1 MKRSVIFA
9 SLALTSVSVFGMEST
24 NPNSRKRN
32 FDQLTEVQLKELS
45 KEELVDELV
54 NLKRQLRVQKRLVT
68 QYKNT
73 SEKFKNLNSQFIRYA
88 EKKDEQITDLIE
100 KQHNLEENNKKLF
113 RQIKSNDHELN
124 FINLQKDKIETL
136 KIKIEDLRYA
146 DLFDFPNLK
155 ELVISI
161 LIGSKKPNNT
171 EIDAKTTEKKI
182 PNYSKVGTIV
192 AGKLKQWSIEDA
204 FSPKNREKLRDKWIR
219 KEIQRA
225 EEKMVIEQKSTKQW
239 ITRQLSVLL
248 AKTPNLESLYFGY
261 SFIENLPSKIWNLE
275 KLKSLT
281 LKMLR
286 ITEISPTIE
295 NLTNLEILD
304 LSNNKISQL
313 PETISNLKN
322 LRELNLIGN
331 NFLETFPEV
340 ITRMPYL
347 KILKIDQTQKE
358 RWNEALQ
365 KLSKNLE
372 IEVW

>member
-1 MKRSVIFA
+1 MKY
-9 SLALTSVSVFGMEST
+9 
-24 NPNSRKRN
+24 
-32 FDQLTEVQLKELS
+32 
-45 KEELVDELV
+45 VD
-54 NLKRQLRVQKRLVT
+54 
-68 QYKNT
+68 
-73 SEKFKNLNSQFIRYA
+73 I
-88 EKKDEQITDLIE
+88 
-100 KQHNLEENNKKLF
+100 
-113 RQIKSNDHELN
+113 
-124 FINLQKDKIETL
+124 
-136 KIKIEDLRYA
+136 
-146 DLFDFPNLK
+146 FDFPNLK

-161 LIGSKKPNNT
+161 VMGPKKHNST
-171 EIDAKTTEKKI
+171 KAEVKTTEEKKQ
-182 PNYSKVGTIV
+182 NNSRKTI
-192 AGKLKQWSIEDA
+192 ATGKLKQWSIEDA
-204 FSPKNREKLRDKWIR
+204 FSPKNQEELRDKWIR
-219 KEIQRA
+219 KEIQKA

-239 ITRQLSVLL
+239 ITEQLSVLL
-248 AKTPNLESLYFGY
+248 AKTPNLESFYFGY

-295 NLTNLEILD
+295 NLTNLEMLD

-322 LRELNLIGN
+322 LKELNLIGN

-358 RWNEALQ
+358 RWNDSLQ
-365 KLSKNLE
+365 KLSNNLE